1 MKTIILMLM
10 FMVLGEHAY
19 AQKDVYDLKTK
30 YTKTYKTVTITH
42 LKMFEGKC
50 VLAGQFIDQQGEKT
64 FWVKNAELKADGN
77 VILRMG
83 MTLHSDNMQVVEQI
97 PAIYGYLVEVTGENM
112 LSIWVTDEDGVRN
125 SDEIIVNIKEDEA
138 YVHYSGE

>member
-1 MKTIILMLM
+1 MKTTILMLM
-10 FMVLGEHAY
+10 FLIFGEHAY

-64 FWVKNAELKADGN
+64 FWVKNAELRADGN

-83 MTLHSDNMQVVEQI
+83 MTLHSDNIQVVEQI
-97 PAIYGYLVEVTGENM
+97 PAIYGYIVEVTGENM